1 MRLHRAL
8 VFILLMLMLAITG
21 CTTSSTP
28 SGGSAPEGNNTTQN
42 PPAQQPNNTS
52 KQTPTE
58 APKEEQPSA
67 DNSEEESIKEKE
79 VMLVFSDTDL
89 MEQYKEART
98 IKYKKEENLP
108 TIALMAWQN
117 GPQSKKL
124 TSLMPK
130 EVKIQSLKKEGDT
143 AIISLSPEIKKAN
156 LGSTGEMFLL
166 EEMAT
171 ILQQF
176 GYKNM
181 KVVIDG
187 KEVDTILGHVD
198 TTSPIEP
205 LKLDELKEMK
215 DK

>member
-1 MRLHRAL
+1 
-8 VFILLMLMLAITG
+8 
-21 CTTSSTP
+21 
-28 SGGSAPEGNNTTQN
+28 
-42 PPAQQPNNTS
+42 
-52 KQTPTE
+52 
-58 APKEEQPSA
+58 
-67 DNSEEESIKEKE
+67 
-79 VMLVFSDTDL
+79 
-89 MEQYKEART
+89 
-98 IKYKKEENLP
+98 KYKKEENLP
-108 TIALMAWQN
+108 TIALMAWQH

-143 AIISLSPEIKKAN
+143 AIISLSPEIKQAN

-187 KEVDTILGHVD
+187 KE
-198 TTSPIEP
+198 
-205 LKLDELKEMK
+205 
-215 DK
+215 